1 MIVSPVKEVSLDHSV
16 NSSNLLQRWK
26 TQGKNVKRAK
36 QRILSLEYFECEVL
50 IHYSGG
56 LMSSK

>member
-1 MIVSPVKEVSLDHSV
+1 MIISPVKEVSLDHSV

-26 TQGKNVKRAK
+26 IQGKNVKRAK
-36 QRILSLEYFECEVL
+36 ERILSLEYFECEVP